1 LGGRRFPV
9 YYRMMRSL
17 RSVGWI
23 PLFVALLGTAT
34 AGFSQAIPTG
44 WTIYPTPEEG
54 SAELHCAS
62 FSRTVW
68 RVSASEAGMLQ
79 IDSGAPPT
87 GRLELPLPHGIR
99 RKKGMVGRQTRLKI
113 PSGWLLGF
121 DGGEFGGG
129 LWFAA
134 RTGNTQLL
142 SGEQVLG
149 FTTTPEG
156 VLAVVGVGGQATDVG
171 QVLIVHD
178 SGDSQVTVKTRVV
191 LDGAPEAITPFSEHS
206 VLVVTT
212 HGISQVSSDGTVK
225 RLSKRSFG
233 FLYPNSVVVTK
244 DGEIYVG
251 GECSLLGLYRSLE
264 SIRSSGWYVR
274 VATAS
279 SVPNLTVS
287 AGRSSVA

>member
-1 LGGRRFPV
+1 
-9 YYRMMRSL
+9 
-17 RSVGWI
+17 
-23 PLFVALLGTAT
+23 
-34 AGFSQAIPTG
+34 
-44 WTIYPTPEEG
+44 
-54 SAELHCAS
+54 
-62 FSRTVW
+62 
-68 RVSASEAGMLQ
+68 
-79 IDSGAPPT
+79 
-87 GRLELPLPHGIR
+87 LELPLPHGIR

-156 VLAVVGVGGQATDVG
+156 VLAVVGVGGQAADVG

-251 GECSLLGLYRSLE
+251 GRMFVARLVPQ
-264 SIRSSGWYVR
+264 SGEYTEQWLVR
-274 VATAS
+274 QGCNRLKRTQFDCVC
-279 SVPNLTVS
+279 
-287 AGRSSVA
+287 RKK

>member
-1 LGGRRFPV
+1 
-9 YYRMMRSL
+9 
-17 RSVGWI
+17 
-23 PLFVALLGTAT
+23 
-34 AGFSQAIPTG
+34 
-44 WTIYPTPEEG
+44 
-54 SAELHCAS
+54 
-62 FSRTVW
+62 
-68 RVSASEAGMLQ
+68 
-79 IDSGAPPT
+79 
-87 GRLELPLPHGIR
+87 
-99 RKKGMVGRQTRLKI
+99 MVGRQTRLKI